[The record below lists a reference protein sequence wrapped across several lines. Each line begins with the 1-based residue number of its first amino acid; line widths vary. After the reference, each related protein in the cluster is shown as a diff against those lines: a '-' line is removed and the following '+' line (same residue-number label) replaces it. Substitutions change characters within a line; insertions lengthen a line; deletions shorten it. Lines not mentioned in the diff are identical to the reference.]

1 MSAFRHIDNLKVRPL
16 EEELAEMGL
25 NPARVLGEI
34 DRQTAL
40 LEDGPSPLDP
50 AGVRE
55 GDSSARSLA
64 EYGSYLLA
72 EKCEPD
78 EDEDKEEDD
87 DEEEDEGD
95 DSEGMGE
102 SDELE
107 ESGDLGKGYT
117 TAFKLVKSYGFSSAE
132 AKKLLDQWEEG
143 WGITGMP
150 GLKVKDPKAQKLKR
164 ELLKIQNKF
173 GKPEKTKQAVP
184 GYGEDF
190 DDGGEPELSEVS
202 LGKLHSALEVALKNA
217 DRGRPTRVGKGID
230 QISFEEAKW
239 LVKKRVGQWVETQF
253 DKKNAIS
260 VDRNDRRAWDLLDSL
275 GSQLYDDVSTGD
287 PELVEAKWI
296 QKAIKDPGRV
306 REYLGV
312 PDGETI
318 PMAKLDAAIEKL
330 KAVEEKTDEQQ
341 SLMSALVLAKRL
353 KGGIDEGLDEDHIAD
368 LLYLIDEGWE
378 LDEGFQAL
386 DEVRFQITKKK
397 RGAEARVLKR
407 KRHRKYLKHRGEFKM
422 ASKMY
427 RKRFKRKIKRREKVK
442 QRKFGSE
449 RLQKLHKQGK
459 RVVMAAWADQI
470 ASIQEELKLSESQA
484 NLTPQEDVDEPVSIV
499 AEAAL
504 NAADTAWYLGEV
516 FDAVGDEAGK
526 LLMDLARKAVALAD
540 SIDEAG
546 EPTEEQEQQ
555 LETVL
560 NAVVR
565 ALAEYESMGSPSLGE
580 AIGIG
585 LVVEGRG
592 SWEEL
597 VEYKPPTPG
606 ELAARSGGK
615 GVAHGQTMPV
625 GKTSAPDTSLAG
637 KYLKAIN
644 MAMQSMN
651 RDKAMAAAKNV
662 VKAHTVMDAKGK
674 KVSSVQDMADVL
686 RVMYYLSQITGLK
699 APAWMYRGKE
709 KPWFVMKGDEEPEAK
724 PASVDAKMVSALK
737 ALGAPA
743 GLLKAMGEEFEH
755 VVDFVF
761 SLDEAGMGPHSVV
774 PGLDPDQER
783 IFDAVVLIASNDGA
797 SYRKNDVGG
806 AVKKAITEYK
816 KDAARDL
823 QFDLKA
829 IMLPATREIARRWAV
844 SKV

>member
-55 GDSSARSLA
+55 GDDSARSLA

-184 GYGEDF
+184 GYGEDL
-190 DDGGEPELSEVS
+190 DD
-202 LGKLHSALEVALKNA
+202 A
-217 DRGRPTRVGKGID
+217 
-230 QISFEEAKW
+230 
-239 LVKKRVGQWVETQF
+239 
-253 DKKNAIS
+253 
-260 VDRNDRRAWDLLDSL
+260 
-275 GSQLYDDVSTGD
+275 GD

-386 DEVRFQITKKK
+386 DEVKFQITKKK

-407 KRHRKYLKHRGEFKM
+407 KRHREYLKHRGGFKM